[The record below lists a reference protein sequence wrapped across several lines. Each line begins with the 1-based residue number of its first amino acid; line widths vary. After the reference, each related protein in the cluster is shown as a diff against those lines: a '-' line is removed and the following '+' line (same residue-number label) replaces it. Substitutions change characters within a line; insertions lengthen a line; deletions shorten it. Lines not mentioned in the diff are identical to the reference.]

1 MFLKQRRQREKNL
14 ENVEIEFSEKGIQFR
29 LKNELNCLSGVL
41 YVSALSILQGLSE
54 AFLLSSLFCRRE
66 F

>member
-14 ENVEIEFSEKGIQFR
+14 ENVEIEFSEKEIQFR

-41 YVSALSILQGLSE
+41 YVSALCIL
-54 AFLLSSLFCRRE
+54 
-66 F
+66 